1 VPAVKSPRLLDMPII
16 KSTLTHGGDA
26 LALSEQ
32 LDFEEMMALSG
43 LFRLWAVYEDKFAP
57 EQRTRLIGMSA
68 DFEELAKWVGEGWR
82 ASDPPAEM
90 TIFQFLA
97 RQALEN
103 RNVIDFQQAKREIEW
118 AISPEAAILTKAGPE
133 ELKLLKGLWR
143 RNPELLS
150 SMVEYLAEQDR
161 VGLRQTLRAFLFQDA
176 RAAEEI
182 QIADEMRSRERK
194 CQILIQAAWR
204 LVLLLDESEDPA
216 ADRRM
221 AVRILDENGLLER
234 APLKNC
240 TLDEDFA
247 RELIERNPLL
257 YAFSLDR
264 LEKEPNFKAKSVEE
278 LISSLVPIS

>member
-1 VPAVKSPRLLDMPII
+1 
-16 KSTLTHGGDA
+16 
-26 LALSEQ
+26 
-32 LDFEEMMALSG
+32 MA
-43 LFRLWAVYEDKFAP
+43 
-57 EQRTRLIGMSA
+57 QR
-68 DFEELAKWVGEGWR
+68 VGEGWR
-82 ASDPPAEM
+82 ASDPPPEM

-118 AISPEAAILTKAGPE
+118 AISPEAAILTRAGPE

-161 VGLRQTLRAFLFQDA
+161 VGLRQTLQAFLVQDA

-182 QIADEMRSRERK
+182 QIWDERGARERK
-194 CQILIQAAWR
+194 CQILVQAAWR
-204 LVLLLDESEDPA
+204 LEMLLDESDDPV
-216 ADRRM
+216 ADRST
-221 AVRILDENGLLER
+221 AVRILDESGLLEQ
-234 APLKNC
+234 APLKNS
-240 TLDEDFA
+240 TLAEFA
-247 RELIERNPLL
+247 RELIERNALL

-264 LEKEPNFKAKSVEE
+264 LEKEPNFKAKSIEE